1 MIKKALLA
9 LAISGT
15 MLSAQA
21 GVVVNEGFDD
31 IGTLAGSGWVVANNS
46 APVGT
51 TPAGFFQGN
60 QDIFAAQTG
69 ADNSYLGAN
78 FNSAA
83 AGGNI
88 NDWLITPVFS
98 AMYGATVTFFV
109 RGDIVDGFTDAITYG
124 FSDGSTAL
132 TSFVLGTAMTATGT
146 WTQVTATLAAGSA
159 SSRFAINYAGAA
171 DLSNY
176 LGIDSLVI
184 TANEATGDVPEPASL
199 AILAAGLIGMG
210 AARRRKNRALAA

>member
-15 MLSAQA
+15 MFAAHA
-21 GVVVNEGFDD
+21 GVVVNEGFDNID
-31 IGTLAGSGWVVANNS
+31 TLAGSGWILANNS
-46 APVGT
+46 TPVGT

-60 QDIFAAQTG
+60 QDIFTAQAG

-78 FNSAA
+78 FNSAQ
-83 AGGNI
+83 AGGTI
-88 NDWLITPVFS
+88 SDWLVTPVFS
-98 AMYGATVTFFV
+98 AMYGATVTFFL
-109 RGDIVDGFTDAITYG
+109 RGDIVNGYTDAITYG

-132 TSFVLGTAMTATGT
+132 TSFVLGTAITATGT

-159 SSRFAINYAGAA
+159 NSRFAINYAGAA